1 VVAALP
7 RRRFASALLA
17 ALQLLAVIALLA
29 MPSAALAAPRDV
41 LRDYNDNGQIDGCYT
56 AQDYQRALDL
66 VNPDDAQYGAEVD
79 TILQAQADRV
89 LQPDGSCAP
98 ATASNGGDSGSGVP
112 GALIAVLIVA
122 GVAVA
127 GGGGLWAYR
136 RTHGGGGGDGPS
148 A

>member
-1 VVAALP
+1 WRAWGAATIGRAPTASRLGLPHLVAALP

-29 MPSAALAAPRDV
+29 MPSVALATPREV
-41 LRDYNDNGQIDGCYT
+41 LRDYNDNGQIDGCYS

-89 LQPDGSCAP
+89 LKSDGTCGP
-98 ATASNGGDSGSGVP
+98 ATASPAGDSGSG
-112 GALIAVLIVA
+112 GAA
-122 GVAVA
+122 
-127 GGGGLWAYR
+127 
-136 RTHGGGGGDGPS
+136 
-148 A
+148 

>member
-1 VVAALP
+1 MAALP

-29 MPSAALAAPRDV
+29 MPSVAFATPREV
-41 LRDYNDNGQIDGCYT
+41 LRDYNDNGQIDGCYSP
-56 AQDYQRALDL
+56 QDYQRALDL

-89 LQPDGSCAP
+89 LQPDGTCGP
-98 ATASNGGDSGSGVP
+98 AKADGGGDSGSGVP
-112 GALIAVLIVA
+112 AALIAVLIVA
-122 GVAVA
+122 GVVVV

-136 RTHGGGGGDGPS
+136 RNRGGGRGPDG
-148 A
+148 